1 VIERPLFQLARVVYR
16 AIPFRSVRQAGFAA
30 YAKAVRSRVVETD
43 VDGARYE
50 LHLGEMIDLAL
61 YLQQFE
67 PDVRAAIRRITK
79 PGMTVLDIGAN
90 IGAHT
95 LLFSALVGSSGRV
108 VAFEP
113 TDFAYAK
120 LAKNVSLN
128 PDLAVELV
136 HMALADRTTRQQQV
150 DFRASWQTD
159 GGRGNGPSIVDMM
172 RLDDWADA
180 HRLAGLD
187 VIKLDVDGYEY
198 PVIIGG
204 TATIARTRPTF
215 IIEATRVHFADAA
228 KNPFAV
234 LRSLDYR
241 FWDIDGR
248 ELVTFDSLRERLA
261 RHDPAFSLDRHDPAF
276 SINLVAKPAGA

>member
-1 VIERPLFQLARVVYR
+1 MAVHRPFFQIARVVYR

-30 YAKAVRSRVVETD
+30 YAKAVRSRVVQAD

-67 PDVRAAIRRITK
+67 PDVRAAINRITK

-113 TDFAYAK
+113 TEFAYFK
-120 LAKNVSLN
+120 LARNVSLN
-128 PDLAVELV
+128 PGLAVELV
-136 HMALADRTTRQQQV
+136 NMALADRTTRQEQV

-159 GGRGNGPSIVDMM
+159 GGRVNGLSTVDMI
-172 RLDDWADA
+172 RLDEWADA
-180 HRLAGLD
+180 HRLTRVD

-204 TATIARTRPTF
+204 NRTIARSRPTF
-215 IIEATRVHFADAA
+215 IIEATGLHFADAA
-228 KNPFAV
+228 RNPFEV
-234 LRSLDYR
+234 LRRLDYQ
-241 FWDIDGR
+241 FWDIGGR
-248 ELVTFDSLRERLA
+248 EMLTFDGVRERLA
-261 RHDPAFSLDRHDPAF
+261 PHDPAF

>member
-1 VIERPLFQLARVVYR
+1 MSDSSSGAPRPFFKLARVVYR

-30 YAKAVRSRVVETD
+30 YAKAVRSRVVQAD

-50 LHLGEMIDLAL
+50 LHLGELIDLAL

-67 PDVRAAIRRITK
+67 PEVRAAIRRITK

-95 LLFSALVGSSGRV
+95 LLFSSLVGPTGRV

-120 LAKNVSLN
+120 LERNVSLN
-128 PDLAVELV
+128 RGLPVELARV
-136 HMALADRTTRQQQV
+136 ALADRTTSQEQV
-150 DFRASWQTD
+150 DFRASWQTN
-159 GGRGNGPSIVDMM
+159 GGRTNGVSTVDMV
-172 RLDDWADA
+172 RLDEWAETHA
-180 HRLAGLD
+180 LQRVD

-198 PVIIGG
+198 PVIAGG
-204 TATIARTRPTF
+204 LGTIARTRPTF
-215 IIEATRVHFADAA
+215 IIEATGFHFSDATR
-228 KNPFAV
+228 NPFET
-234 LRSLDYR
+234 LRALDYL
-241 FWDIDGR
+241 FWDLTGQEMLTVDR
-248 ELVTFDSLRERLA
+248 VRDVLS
-261 RHDPAFSLDRHDPAF
+261 RHEPTF

>member
-1 VIERPLFQLARVVYR
+1 MHRPLFQLARVVYR

-30 YAKAVRSRVVETD
+30 YAKAVRTRVVVAD

-67 PDVRAAIRRITK
+67 PDVRAAIRRLTK

-95 LLFSALVGSSGRV
+95 LLFSALVGPTGRV

-120 LAKNVSLN
+120 LEKNRSLN
-128 PDLAVELV
+128 PALHVELV
-136 HMALADRTTRQQQV
+136 RVALADRTVSQQQV
-150 DFRASWQTD
+150 DFRASWQTN
-159 GGRGNGPSIVDMM
+159 GGRTNGVSTVDMI
-172 RLDDWADA
+172 RLDEWAEV
-180 HRLAGLD
+180 HQLSRVD

-198 PVIIGG
+198 PVIAGG
-204 TATIARTRPTF
+204 LATIARTRPTF
-215 IIEATRVHFADAA
+215 IIEATGLHFSDPAR
-228 KNPFAV
+228 NPFEV
-234 LRSLDYR
+234 LRSLAYSL
-241 FWDIDGR
+241 WDIRGQ
-248 ELVTFDSLRERLA
+248 EMLTFDRVHDMLS
-261 RHDPAFSLDRHDPAF
+261 RHDPMF

>member
-1 VIERPLFQLARVVYR
+1 MQRPLYKIARVIYR
-16 AIPFRSVRQAGFAA
+16 ATPFRAVRQAGFAA
-30 YAKAVRSRVVETD
+30 YARAVRSRVVQAD

-95 LLFSALVGSSGRV
+95 LLFSSLVGPAGRV

-120 LAKNVSLN
+120 LQKNLSLN
-128 PDLAVELV
+128 PNLGVELV
-136 HMALADRTTRQQQV
+136 HMALAERTVSRQQV

-159 GGRGNGPSIVDMM
+159 GGRVNGVSTVDMI
-172 RLDDWADA
+172 RLDEWAAA
-180 HRLAGLD
+180 HQLTRLD

-198 PVIIGG
+198 PVIAGG
-204 TATIARTRPTF
+204 LATISRTRPTF
-215 IIEATRVHFADAA
+215 IIEATGLHFSDSAR
-228 KNPFAV
+228 NPFEV

-241 FWDIDGR
+241 LWDIGER
-248 ELVTFDSLRERLA
+248 EICTFERVRDKLA
-261 RHDPAFSLDRHDPAF
+261 RHDPMF
-276 SINLVAKPAGA
+276 SINLVAKPDGA

>member
-1 VIERPLFQLARVVYR
+1 MHRPLFRLARVVYR
-16 AIPFRSVRQAGFAA
+16 AIPFRSLRQAGFAA
-30 YAKAVRSRVVETD
+30 YAKAVRSRVVEAD

-50 LHLGEMIDLAL
+50 LHLGELIDLAL

-67 PDVRAAIRRITK
+67 PAVRAAIRRITK

-95 LLFSALVGSSGRV
+95 LLFSSLVGPTGRV

-120 LAKNVSLN
+120 LEKNLLLN
-128 PDLAVELV
+128 PALRVEPV
-136 HMALADRTTRQQQV
+136 RIALAECTMLQQQV
-150 DFRASWQTD
+150 DFRSSWQTN
-159 GGRGNGPSIVDMM
+159 GGRTNGVSTVDMI
-172 RLDDWADA
+172 RLDDWAEA
-180 HRLAGLD
+180 HRLLRVD

-198 PVIIGG
+198 PVIAGG
-204 TATIARTRPTF
+204 MATIARTRPTF
-215 IIEATRVHFADAA
+215 IIEATGLHFSDPAR
-228 KNPFAV
+228 NPFEG

-241 FWDIDGR
+241 FWDLAGK
-248 ELVTFDSLRERLA
+248 EMLTFDRVSDLLS
-261 RHDPAFSLDRHDPAF
+261 RHHPTF

>member
-1 VIERPLFQLARVVYR
+1 MVMHRPLFQLARVVYR

-30 YAKAVRSRVVETD
+30 YARVVRSRVVQAE

-50 LHLGEMIDLAL
+50 LHLGELIDLAL

-95 LLFSALVGSSGRV
+95 LLFSSLVGPTGRV

-120 LAKNVSLN
+120 LQKNVSLN
-128 PDLAVELV
+128 PTLGVELV
-136 HMALADRTTRQQQV
+136 RVALAERTIRQQPV
-150 DFRASWQTD
+150 DFRASWQTN
-159 GGRGNGPSIVDMM
+159 GGRVNGISTVDMI
-172 RLDDWADA
+172 RLDEWAET
-180 HRLAGLD
+180 HGLTRVD
-187 VIKLDVDGYEY
+187 VVKLDVDGYEY
-198 PVIIGG
+198 PVIAGG
-204 TATIARTRPTF
+204 LSTIAQTRPTF
-215 IIEATRVHFADAA
+215 IIEATGQHFSDAA
-228 KNPFAV
+228 RNPFAV
-234 LRSLDYR
+234 LRSLDYSL
-241 FWDIDGR
+241 WDIRGL
-248 ELVTFDSLRERLA
+248 EMLTFDRIRDMLS
-261 RHDPAFSLDRHDPAF
+261 RHDPTF

>member
-1 VIERPLFQLARVVYR
+1 MIERPFFQLARVAYR
-16 AIPFRSVRQAGFAA
+16 AIPFRSVRQAGFTA
-30 YAKAVRSRVVETD
+30 YARAVRSRVVQTE

-50 LHLGEMIDLAL
+50 LHLGEIIDLTM

-67 PDVRAAIRRITK
+67 PDVRAAIRRMTR

-90 IGAHT
+90 VGAHT
-95 LLFSALVGSSGRV
+95 LLFSSLVGSTGRV

-128 PDLAVELV
+128 PNLAVELV
-136 HMALADRTTRQQQV
+136 HVALADRTTQQQQV
-150 DFRASWQTD
+150 DFRASWRTD
-159 GGRGNGPSIVDMM
+159 GGRGNGLSTVDMI
-172 RLDDWADA
+172 RLDEWADA
-180 HRLAGLD
+180 HALSRVD

-198 PVIIGG
+198 PVLLGG
-204 TATIARTRPTF
+204 QATIARTRPTF
-215 IIEATRVHFADAA
+215 IMEATGVHFADPAR
-228 KNPFAV
+228 NPFDV

-241 FWDIDGR
+241 LWDIRGQEKLTFESVR
-248 ELVTFDSLRERLA
+248 ETLAQHEPTFSNN
-261 RHDPAFSLDRHDPAF
+261 PTF

>member
-1 VIERPLFQLARVVYR
+1 MAVHRPLFQLARVVYR
-16 AIPFRSVRQAGFAA
+16 AIPFRSVRQAGFAV
-30 YAKAVRSRVVETD
+30 YAKAVRSRVVEAD

-95 LLFSALVGSSGRV
+95 LLFSSLVGPTGRV

-120 LAKNVSLN
+120 LVKNLSLN
-128 PDLAVELV
+128 PALRVQPV
-136 HMALADRTTRQQQV
+136 RMALADRTTPQQQV
-150 DFRASWQTD
+150 DFRSSWQTD
-159 GGRGNGPSIVDMM
+159 GGRVNGLSTVDMI
-172 RLDDWADA
+172 RLDEWADA
-180 HRLAGLD
+180 HRLARVD

-198 PVIIGG
+198 PVIAGG
-204 TATIARTRPTF
+204 MATIARTRPTF
-215 IIEATRVHFADAA
+215 IIEATGLHFSEPAR
-228 KNPFAV
+228 NPFEA

-241 FWDIDGR
+241 LWDIG
-248 ELVTFDSLRERLA
+248 EQEIFTFEAVRDKLA
-261 RHDPAFSLDRHDPAF
+261 RHDPMF
-276 SINLVAKPAGA
+276 SINLVAKPAGR